1 MGFKKAYTLNIKTLD
16 MKKTI
21 LFLFLIITV
30 CSNAQKDI
38 TGKIKTEIV
47 ATHELNYALYVPK
60 SSKEKKPLIIFLHG
74 SGEKGTDIELV
85 KVHGPFKYLKS
96 NSLDAYVLAPQCPD
110 NEYWDSEVLYQLI
123 LKIQKENNIDTNRIY
138 LTGLSMGGWG
148 AWNLAFAHPE
158 MFAALVP
165 IAGFV
170 DRVPMIE
177 NCKIGAIPTK
187 IFHGLVDDVVNVDYS
202 ITIYKRLKKCN
213 PNISLT
219 IFDDAGH
226 DSWTRVYDN
235 KEIYDWMFQQTKK

>member
-1 MGFKKAYTLNIKTLD
+1 MTKYLSLSIALLATF
-16 MKKTI
+16 
-21 LFLFLIITV
+21 FSF
-30 CSNAQKDI
+30 AQTDV
-38 TGKIKTEIV
+38 TGKIKTESIEK
-47 ATHELNYALYVPK
+47 HELSYALHRPK
-60 SSKEKKPLIIFLHG
+60 NTKEKKPLIIFLHG
-74 SGEKGTDIELV
+74 SGEKGTDIEKV

-96 NSLDAYVLAPQCPD
+96 NELDAYVLAPQCPE

-123 LKIQKENNIDTNRIY
+123 LKIQKENNIDPNRIY

-148 AWNLAFAHPE
+148 AWNLAFSHPE

-177 NCKIGAIPTK
+177 NCKIATIPIR
-187 IFHGLVDDVVNVDYS
+187 IFHGLVDDVVDVNYS
-202 ITIYKRLKKCN
+202 IAIYKKLKPCN
-213 PNISLT
+213 STIELT

-235 KEIYDWMFQQTKK
+235 KEIYDWMFQQIKK

>member
-1 MGFKKAYTLNIKTLD
+1 MAKYLILGLTL
-16 MKKTI
+16 
-21 LFLFLIITV
+21 LFSLF
-30 CSNAQKDI
+30 SNAQKDVVAN
-38 TGKIKTEIV
+38 IKTEIV
-47 ATHELNYALYVPK
+47 TTHELNYALHLPVNT
-60 SSKEKKPLIIFLHG
+60 KEKKPLIIFLHG

-85 KVHGPFKYLKS
+85 KMHGPFKYLKS
-96 NSLDAYVLAPQCPD
+96 NELDAFVLAPQCPD

-123 LKIQKENNIDTNRIY
+123 LKIQKENNIDANRIY

-177 NCKIGAIPTK
+177 NCKIASIPIR
-187 IFHGLVDDVVNVDYS
+187 IFHGLVDDVVDVNYS
-202 ITIYKRLKKCN
+202 IAIYKKLKPCN
-213 PNISLT
+213 SNIELT